1 MSWLVAVLR
10 VSLLEMNH
18 DDKLKHIGQLLAP
31 FRFETRR
38 AVVTKMKSF
47 VFEVRRLHLNRQV
60 VDAKSIVKLGAQLF

>member
-1 MSWLVAVLR
+1 MLWLVVVLR
-10 VSLLEMNH
+10 ALLLEMNH
-18 DDKLKHIGQLLAP
+18 DDQLKHIGQLLVP

-60 VDAKSIVKLGAQLF
+60 VDAKSIVKLGTQLF